1 MKRYVISLSG
11 VKGKGP
17 WVGRRPGEADPVTSI
32 KQAFVWRDLGGY
44 AGAMDFFQLHLKG
57 KWEDAKIVALRAP
70 LKERRAAVVKA
81 CRDYVDNYGGGNDAD
96 RARWKV
102 LVAALRE
109 VPE

>member
-17 WVGRRPGEADPVTSI
+17 WVGGKPGEVDPVTSL
-32 KQAFVWRDLGGY
+32 KKAFKWGDFRGGPES
-44 AGAMDFFQLHLKG
+44 FFEKHLLN
-57 KWEDAKIVALRAP
+57 KWKDAKIFLLKSP
-70 LKERRAAVVKA
+70 LKERRAAVLQA
-81 CRDYVDNYGGGNDAD
+81 CRDYAGLYGGGIDAD